1 MIDDRF
7 ANFNEKCKSVILGQ
21 EDFSQ
26 IQYGKH
32 ENDTRIYTT
41 TIGGRQTCKSNE

>member
-1 MIDDRF
+1 MQIGHFRAGGF
-7 ANFNEKCKSVILGQ
+7 L
-21 EDFSQ
+21 Q